1 MKLGKSLGAHPTP
14 RATHDATQSQC
25 AGRAQCTI
33 HATLRTVCMLQ
44 VRADALAAPEPLY
57 VDAIFNFVLA
67 GLSRTLRLPT
77 DGEGCA

>member
-1 MKLGKSLGAHPTP
+1 MLSHP
-14 RATHDATQSQC
+14 S
-25 AGRAQCTI
+25 AGRAQCTT

-67 GLSRTLRLPT
+67 GPSRSLLLPMDDAGTGILVASTLGTPVP
-77 DGEGCA
+77 G